1 MRTLLKAG
9 AAVDK
14 SSAGITPLS
23 LAARKGHLEVVKV
36 LLAAG
41 ADVRATD
48 KMFGAT
54 PLLWAAREGD
64 VASVDALLAAG
75 ADLFAVNQDRRN
87 LFLLAAE
94 GSNTSVLKRLLVL
107 GANPIP
113 PCVTDRRARSDSVES
128 TAASFPEVSK
138 MAKKTTTKKT
148 TAKKI
153 TVRDLRPAKAGK
165 VKGGSY
171 DWAKNVKL

>member
-1 MRTLLKAG
+1 
-9 AAVDK
+9 
-14 SSAGITPLS
+14 
-23 LAARKGHLEVVKV
+23 
-36 LLAAG
+36 
-41 ADVRATD
+41 
-48 KMFGAT
+48 MFGAT

-153 TVRDLRPAKAGK
+153 TVRDLRPPKAGK